1 MLKEIDFGAQTN
13 TQLDNIISNG
23 ERKGNL
29 NIARKAVIEKA
40 NRGRANKRQL
50 SLLEWNQHRV
60 TLVLAPFVELSE
72 SVLGNMRKSYSEAGG
87 GKRKPSTDPDCL
99 WIDSYTGIKTPALN
113 ATMSC
118 HITRPGNQPIFTL
131 TVKPDEIQSYT
142 FDDLD
147 EALREWQAITKRAMA
162 VG

>member
-1 MLKEIDFGAQTN
+1 MKEIDFGAQTN
-13 TQLDNIISNG
+13 TQLDKIISNG
-23 ERKGNL
+23 ERKGSL
-29 NIARKAVIEKA
+29 SIARKAVIEKA

-60 TLVLAPFVELSE
+60 ALVLAPFVELSE

-87 GKRKPSTDPDCL
+87 GKWKPSTDPNYL

-118 HITRPGNQPIFTL
+118 HVARPGDPPIFTL
-131 TVKPDEIQSYT
+131 TVKPDEIRTYAL
-142 FDDLD
+142 DDLD
-147 EALREWQAITKRAMA
+147 QALREWQLVTKRAEA
-162 VG
+162 DV